1 MRHRISRRL
10 LLPLV
15 LLLLLS
21 ATVLGVAVPAQ
32 GIGVLCPGKA
42 CAERLDFGG
51 SFDGVT
57 YE

>member
-15 LLLLLS
+15 LLLLS
-21 ATVLGVAVPAQ
+21 VTVLGVAVPAQ

-51 SFDGVT
+51 SFDSVT
-57 YE
+57 FE

>member
-15 LLLLLS
+15 LLLLS
-21 ATVLGVAVPAQ
+21 ATVLGAAVPAQ